1 MPPWSS
7 RLLSGGSSSS
17 AAPSRGQPGNST
29 AQRDK
34 PLPRP
39 PPDYFDPPPTLN
51 SDRNAPSPSR
61 PRTSGARQHNHTRS
75 VSNPL
80 PKIFGRKKSNG
91 NLNFADT
98 DVPLDDEL
106 VPVLD
111 DAPDDRPVRVIS
123 GKKRQLDEEDKTAR
137 RCMCCDSRVKVP
149 RELQKFRCMCCY
161 TINDLKPVEEQ
172 TGSEKERPQNKR
184 ADTYPGQLPNSAR
197 LPISV
202 DHTNSLIERCI
213 VNYLESRCKK
223 REDSGK
229 LAQRSTPRE
238 DVFNVPLRP
247 FEGADLPVVTPEEFE
262 TGRRLE
268 DPPVS
273 GSPPDTPQ
281 ETDWTQSTS
290 ANIRDISEL
299 NKFSGMRMDTP
310 PPDQALAS
318 AAGPAGGPNQA
329 APIPIKPTRKPPP
342 PPMGFTHRRP
352 SGRLLPAGS
361 LTPTGAHSP
370 RPAMSPRLTA
380 EEMEQKRN
388 ADRIKSIFRP
398 VEQYMIDNVGD
409 YQCLNKSFSTLKPMT
424 GGRARSESNV
434 VTPPS
439 EATGEYHPSP
449 MDGLSELDAK
459 TLLLGDIGENGT
471 WWTGKLDRKQ
481 ADKTVRRK
489 RVGEGSKK
497 SVSSKSPNIDWAE
510 LGRWYQ
516 LIHMAGSNWRSRAAN
531 IDFGDSSLDKSR
543 IEGDINVEEIEE
555 ELAEAREHAVR
566 VLLKVTETI
575 LKRPTRPVK
584 EPEELRFLLILL
596 SNPSL
601 YPGGQPRRAASSANQ
616 GASRTYSDRR
626 NGKQQASPMP
636 PSPKKSPGRER
647 SQHTGIIKRIFG
659 LLAHS
664 TENCH
669 RYLVNWFTR
678 YEEEHFVKT
687 VDLVASFVTYRIG
700 RRPGRNRSRSGLDD
714 GGLIPTLSGSAMST
728 SAQLHSAMGLSGSVK
743 KPSEDPN
750 AEPQWSGDWQ
760 VKAAAKVMSLLFT
773 ANNIWSGSLRAFGVS
788 RVDSLVTG
796 TNISPQAKAR
806 RSGQLLHTS
815 SFYNTLLD
823 YHDMIA
829 DFKVWET
836 RRDKFAF
843 CQYPLF
849 LSMGTKIKILEYD
862 ARRQMEIKAREAY
875 FDQVIRQRAIDGNF
889 HLRVRRECMVDDS
902 LRQISQ
908 AVGSGQE
915 ELKKG
920 LRVHFTGEEG
930 VDAGGPRKE
939 WFLMLVR
946 DIFDPN
952 HGMFVYDDESNTCYF
967 NANSFETSDQY
978 YLVGALLGLAIYN
991 STILDVAFPPFAFR
1005 KLLAAAPSSITNAS
1019 NVSSLTGTKGQ
1030 MTYTIADL
1038 AEFRPSLATG
1048 LQQLLDFEGDVETTY
1063 CRDFVAPVERY
1074 GIVQNIPLVPN
1085 GENIAVT
1092 NANRHEFVDAYVRY
1106 LLDTAVS
1113 RQFEPFKRGFF
1124 TVCAG
1129 NALSLFRAEEIELL
1143 IRGSD
1148 ESLDVDSLRAV
1159 AVYENWKHFQ
1169 PPHTQI
1175 QHPSETVPVIGWFWE
1190 LFAEATPE
1198 RQRKLLTFITGTDR
1212 IPAVGATS
1220 LVLRIQAGGDG
1231 WGGGGKEE
1239 RERFPVART
1248 CFNMLVLWRYDY
1260 REQLEEKLWRAVEE
1274 SEGFGLK

>member
-7 RLLSGGSSSS
+7 RLLSGGSSSN
-17 AAPSRGQPGNST
+17 AAPARGQPSNP
-29 AQRDK
+29 RDK
-34 PLPRP
+34 ALPRP
-39 PPDYFDPPPTLN
+39 PPEYLDPPTLN
-51 SDRNAPSPSR
+51 PERNAPSPSR
-61 PRTSGARQHNHTRS
+61 TRASGARQHAHSRS

-80 PKIFGRKKSNG
+80 PKFFGRKKSNG
-91 NLNFADT
+91 NLNFNDT

-111 DAPDDRPVRVIS
+111 GTPDERPVRVIS
-123 GKKRQLDEEDKTAR
+123 GKKGKLDEDDKTAR
-137 RCMCCDSRVKVP
+137 HCMCCDSRVKVP
-149 RELQKFRCMCCY
+149 RELQKFRCMCCL
-161 TINDLKPVEEQ
+161 TINDLKPMEEQ
-172 TGSEKERPQNKR
+172 TESDKERPQVKR
-184 ADTYPGQLPNSAR
+184 SGTYPGQLPPGAR
-197 LPISV
+197 LPISL
-202 DHTNSLIERCI
+202 DHTSSLIDRCLAK
-213 VNYLESRCKK
+213 YLEARCRRQEEPVALPQKPTPK
-223 REDSGK
+223 EDIF
-229 LAQRSTPRE
+229 APPAR
-238 DVFNVPLRP
+238 
-247 FEGADLPVVTPEEFE
+247 AHDLPVATPEEE
-262 TGRRLE
+262 CYAGQRLGH
-268 DPPVS
+268 PPIS

-281 ETDWTQSTS
+281 EAEWAS
-290 ANIRDISEL
+290 ATIRDIAEL
-299 NKFSGMRMDTP
+299 NKFGGMRMDTP
-310 PPDQALAS
+310 PPEQSLTAQEEFGPSS
-318 AAGPAGGPNQA
+318 ATSRQA

-342 PPMGFTHRRP
+342 PPMAFTNRRP
-352 SGRLLPAGS
+352 SQKLLPVGS

-380 EEMEQKRN
+380 EEMEQRRH

-398 VEQYMIDNVGD
+398 LEEYMIENFGN
-409 YQCLNKSFSTLKPMT
+409 YQCLNKSFSTLRPMAS
-424 GGRARSESNV
+424 GRAQSESNV
-434 VTPPS
+434 VSPPAEPAGDS
-439 EATGEYHPSP
+439 RQSA

-471 WWTGKLDRKQ
+471 WWTGKVDRKQ
-481 ADKTVRRK
+481 SDKAVRRK
-489 RVGEGSKK
+489 GVGEGSKK
-497 SVSSKSPNIDWAE
+497 AVSSKSPNIDWSE
-510 LGRWYQ
+510 LGRWYR
-516 LIHMAGSNWRSRAAN
+516 LVHTAGSNWRAKVAQIGQDDPSMEK
-531 IDFGDSSLDKSR
+531 SSLD
-543 IEGDINVEEIEE
+543 GDINVEEIEDD
-555 ELAEAREHAVR
+555 LVAAREHAIR
-566 VLLKVTETI
+566 TLLKITENL

-584 EPEELRFLLILL
+584 EPEDIRFLLILL

-601 YPGGQPRRAASSANQ
+601 YPSSQPRRATSGTGRVS
-616 GASRTYSDRR
+616 SRTQSDRR
-626 NGKQQASPMP
+626 NGKLQASPVP
-636 PSPKKSPGRER
+636 PSPKKSPGQQGG
-647 SQHTGIIKRIFG
+647 QHNGLLKRIFG
-659 LLAHS
+659 LIAHS
-664 TENCH
+664 AENCH
-669 RYLVNWFTR
+669 RYLINWFAR
-678 YEEEHFVKT
+678 FEEEHFVKT
-687 VDLVASFVTYRIG
+687 VDLVASFVTHRIG
-700 RRPGRNRSRSGLDD
+700 RRPGRHRSRSGLDD

-743 KPSEDPN
+743 KSGEDPN
-750 AEPQWSGDWQ
+750 SEPQWAGDWQ
-760 VKAAAKVMSLLFT
+760 VKAAARVMSLLFT
-773 ANNIWSGSLRAFGVS
+773 ANNIWSGASRPLGAS
-788 RVDSLVTG
+788 RVDSLLSG
-796 TNISPQAKAR
+796 TSISPQARAR

-829 DFKVWET
+829 DFKVWEA

-862 ARRQMEIKAREAY
+862 ARRQMESKAREAY

-902 LRQISQ
+902 LRQISE

-1030 MTYTIADL
+1030 MTYTVSDL
-1038 AEFRPSLATG
+1038 AEFRPSLAAG
-1048 LQQLLDFEGDVETTY
+1048 LQQLLEFEGDVESTY

-1074 GIVQNIPLVPN
+1074 GTVQNVPLIPN
-1085 GENIAVT
+1085 GENTPVT

-1148 ESLDVDSLRAV
+1148 EALDVDSLRAV

-1169 PPHTQI
+1169 PPHAQI
-1175 QHPSETVPVIGWFWE
+1175 ANPSESVPVIGWFWE
-1190 LFAEATPE
+1190 LFAEASPE

-1220 LVLRIQAGGDG
+1220 LVLRIVAGGDG